1 MSCSMA
7 DNSRNAPTPTS
18 KTYKVEDIAKI
29 LDIGR
34 SSAYNLVREGHFK
47 TVRIGTSIRVSRKSF
62 DEWLD
67 NQNL

>member
-7 DNSRNAPTPTS
+7 DNSRNASNPSP

-47 TVRIGTSIRVSRKSF
+47 TVRIGTSIRVSRRSF